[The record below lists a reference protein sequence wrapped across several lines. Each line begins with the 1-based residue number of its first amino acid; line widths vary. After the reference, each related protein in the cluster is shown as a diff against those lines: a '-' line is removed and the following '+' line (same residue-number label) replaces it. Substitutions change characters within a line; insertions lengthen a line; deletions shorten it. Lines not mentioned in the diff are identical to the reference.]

1 MREEWKW
8 EKGRLARDWD
18 EWRKGKLWLEIIYE
32 RRINTRIKIK
42 IKKMKEKRKE
52 AFLISV

>member
-18 EWRKGKLWLEIIYE
+18 EWRKGKLWLEIIHE